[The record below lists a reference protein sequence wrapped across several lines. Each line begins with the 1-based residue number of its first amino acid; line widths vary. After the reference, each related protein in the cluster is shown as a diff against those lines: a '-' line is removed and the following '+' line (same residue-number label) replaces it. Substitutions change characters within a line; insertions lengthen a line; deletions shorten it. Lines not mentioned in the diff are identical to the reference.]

1 MTTPTGWA
9 ITEHCPYCGWVV
21 VRHGPLPK
29 GTFRTY
35 RDAVEWI
42 AAQRGQVPGVKGAT
56 SE

>member
-9 ITEHCPYCGWVV
+9 ITDHCPYCGWVV
-21 VRHGPLPK
+21 VRHGPLLR

-42 AAQRGQVPGVKGAT
+42 AGQKNKKEAGR
-56 SE
+56 